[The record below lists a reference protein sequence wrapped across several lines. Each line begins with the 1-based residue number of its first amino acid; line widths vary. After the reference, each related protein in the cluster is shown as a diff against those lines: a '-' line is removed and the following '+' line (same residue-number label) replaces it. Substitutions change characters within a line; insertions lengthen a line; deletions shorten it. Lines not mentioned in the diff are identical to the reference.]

1 MGGGKLGDYVCTWR
15 LCRLPVGLLGLHV
28 DRGRHEHRHGSRVW
42 CIGIDV
48 VDAVFRH
55 TGCEVFVDCGVVV
68 VLVWSGYVR
77 AVSMTNASCYGEI
90 KLEIMR

>member
-1 MGGGKLGDYVCTWR
+1 
-15 LCRLPVGLLGLHV
+15 
-28 DRGRHEHRHGSRVW
+28 
-42 CIGIDV
+42 V